1 MDETLTHDA
10 PASETKNAET
20 IAIESQ
26 WTRRALWLIL
36 GLGVFRLCYLAF
48 DPFDLVHDEAYY
60 WDWSRQLD
68 YGYFSKPPMIAWI
81 IGLSTR
87 LLGNHEFAVR
97 LPAVLLG
104 TGSLWFVF
112 LLGRRMYDA
121 RVGFWAALLAAMTPG
136 NVAMSLLMTIDSPF
150 LFFWSVAL
158 YAFWRMLERGEDRW
172 KWLVVTMLIIG
183 LGLLTKQ
190 TMLAMLVFGGLF
202 VLLSKTDRFEAL
214 RPGLYVCALG
224 ALLFLVPVFVW
235 NYQHDWVTLQH
246 TSEHFQAKHVS
257 LWQRTVGSLEFVGG
271 LFGVISPVTFFL
283 VAAVGMFGL
292 LAFRRLGRR
301 DQYLLCL
308 SALPMLLV
316 LGLSFKQ
323 RLELNWPAPFFTAAM
338 VLVAAW
344 GLGHFQLPAL
354 RLSPSVGRLR
364 HAAIVGAVFLAGT
377 YALPVALTLLGM
389 NGSKLDV
396 LARLRGWEELGQQ
409 VDQTLVEKQAPASVM
424 IVTAGR
430 AIAAELAFYMPRHP
444 RVHVWDDNT
453 YPLSQY
459 DVWGGPQGVEGDD
472 VLVVTKGSEP
482 VPDALRLAFA
492 RVEKVDQVTIDIG
505 QGRQHKVTIYRGE
518 NFRGW
523 SVAKAFQASERE
535 RTLRR

>member
-1 MDETLTHDA
+1 MDENLTYHA
-10 PASETKNAET
+10 PAMEATENEA
-20 IAIESQ
+20 Q
-26 WTRRALWLIL
+26 WTRRALWLVV
-36 GLGVFRLCYLAF
+36 GLGIFRLIYLAF

-68 YGYFSKPPMIAWI
+68 YGYFSKPPMIAWL

-87 LLGNHEFAVR
+87 LLGNHEFGVR

-121 RVGFWAALLAAMTPG
+121 RTGFWAALLAAMTPG

-150 LFFWSVAL
+150 LFFWSAAL
-158 YAFWRMLERGEDRW
+158 YAFWRLLERGEDRG
-172 KWLVVTMLIIG
+172 KWLVLTILVIG

-202 VLLSKTDRFEAL
+202 VLLSKEDRFEAL
-214 RPGLYVCALG
+214 RPGLYLCAFG
-224 ALLFLVPVFVW
+224 ALLFLLPVLVW

-246 TSEHFQAKHVS
+246 TSEHFSGEHVS
-257 LWQRTVGSLEFVGG
+257 LWKRTIGSLEFVGG
-271 LFGVISPVTFFL
+271 LFGIISPVTFFL
-283 VAAVGMFGL
+283 FGAVGLFGL

-301 DQYLLCL
+301 ERYLLCL

-323 RLELNWPAPFFTAAM
+323 RLELNWPAPFFSAGM

-344 GLGHFQLPAL
+344 GLGHFSLPGL

-364 HAAIVGAVFLAGT
+364 IAAMVGAVFFAGT
-377 YALPVALTLLGM
+377 YALPVALTMLGL
-389 NGSKLDV
+389 NGSKVDV
-396 LARLRGWEELGQQ
+396 LVRLRGWEELGSQ
-409 VDQTLVEKQAPASVM
+409 VGQTLAEKQSLAPVM
-424 IVTAGR
+424 IVTANR
-430 AIAAELAFYMPRHP
+430 AIASELAFYMPEHP
-444 RVHVWDDNT
+444 TMHLWDSNT

-459 DVWGGPQGVEGDD
+459 DVWGGPEGVEGQDL
-472 VLVVTKGSEP
+472 LVVTNGDEP
-482 VPDALRLAFA
+482 VPSALRMAFA
-492 RVEKVDQVTIDIG
+492 SVTKLDQVVVEISPN
-505 QGRQHKVTIYRGE
+505 RRHAVTIYRGE

-523 SVAKAFQASERE
+523 NVAKAYQASERE
-535 RTLRR
+535 GTLRR